1 MSAELYPDAQ
11 QSGAQTYTSVQDISC
26 TVLDSHIQDAASIDV
41 LLRDRQEAKS
51 AVLKAERAVSPV
63 ARCQI
68 VPSTGEEH
76 CYRYKVLR
84 RKIRTEDHSIAG
96 IQDQAGVD
104 RAA

>member
-1 MSAELYPDAQ
+1 MSAELYPHTQ
-11 QSGAQTYTSVQDISC
+11 QSGAQTYTFIQDVSC
-26 TVLDSHIQDAASIDV
+26 AVLDSYIQDATPIAV
-41 LLRDRQEAKS
+41 VLRDRQETES